1 MPKTAKMAK
10 MLFEKPVIRRSCPF
24 LVVVT
29 LGAALV
35 GCSGA
40 GDTTRKVVKNLNPV
54 NWFGDDEKE
63 KEKKPLQAGKSSPA
77 RQSFPRLGDVP
88 SRPKKPTPEEQTQE
102 IAEGLAADTENA
114 KYSDQQL
121 RQSAAV
127 FGGRGQPQRTIQRS
141 QPVPWLVRRC
151 ARQRHAPADRSPRR
165 LYGRRTCSGAP
176 TVRAPT
182 PTTQRSALTFVCPN
196 SVTAATSY
204 TAASVETSAATAH
217 VRSLR
222 RRHRNRVLHRRRW
235 WLQTPSAERAQDVHR
250 SADFGA
256 AAAPSGATSS
266 NTSTASVAPTP
277 AVVPPPK
284 TQTSTL
290 SRAAVPS
297 ASSGFA
303 TPIGRPST
311 QAKPPPVPQ
320 PLRGPAGAQTVAVA
334 PPRPVQLSRNEQTS
348 RPQATVPK
356 SIQVG
361 TIYFGDGSASLSRE
375 DVSIISA
382 VRQAFG
388 QTGGKIR
395 VVGHSS
401 MSAKALS
408 ASRREEV
415 NFRMSLRR
423 ANAVA
428 DELIRNGVPR
438 QSVEVIAEGD
448 RAPAYEESS
457 RTGPPTIAGLKYS
470 SIIKRDTDHG
480 WIGIFRCK
488 KSFTELSGCRR
499 MFLLKSIR

>member
-1 MPKTAKMAK
+1 MPKTAKMGK

-141 QPVPWLVRRC
+141 QPVPVARPAVR
-151 ARQRHAPADRSPRR
+151 APTPRVSRSVA
-165 LYGRRTCSGAP
+165 AP
-176 TVRAPT
+176 SVRPPSPVASPTVSPPQTVRAPT
-182 PTTQRSALTFVCPN
+182 PTTQRSAFKTPS
-196 SVTAATSY
+196 SVRIPSPPPTVAPPPL
-204 TAASVETSAATAH
+204 VKRPSAATAPRP
-217 VRSLR
+217 VAA
-222 RRHRNRVLHRRRW
+222 
-235 WLQTPSAERAQDVHR
+235 QPAPKTPRITPPPLVANKPASAERAARTVA
-250 SADFGA
+250 SARPTLA
-256 AAAPSGATSS
+256 PPPPPPTAAPRLATP
-266 NTSTASVAPTP
+266 APRPVAPTS

-284 TQTSTL
+284 TQTPSL
-290 SRAAVPS
+290 SRAAVPA

-401 MSAKALS
+401 IGAKALS

-428 DELIRNGVPR
+428 DELIRHGVPR

-457 RTGPPTIAGLKYS
+457 RTGAAYNRRTE
-470 SIIKRDTDHG
+470 
-480 WIGIFRCK
+480 IF
-488 KSFTELSGCRR
+488 
-499 MFLLKSIR
+499 IDY

>member
-1 MPKTAKMAK
+1 MPKSAKMGK
-10 MLFEKPVIRRSCPF
+10 MLFEIPVIRRSCRF

-54 NWFGDDEKE
+54 NWFGDGEEEK
-63 KEKKPLQAGKSSPA
+63 KKKPLQAGKSSPA

-102 IAEGLAADTENA
+102 ITEGLAADTQNA

-121 RQSAAV
+121 RQSATV
-127 FGGRGQPQRTIQRS
+127 FGGRGQPQRAIQRS
-141 QPVPWLVRRC
+141 QPVPVARPAMRAPTPRVSRPVAAPSVR
-151 ARQRHAPADRSPRR
+151 PPSPVASPTVR
-165 LYGRRTCSGAP
+165 P
-176 TVRAPT
+176 PQTVRAPT
-182 PTTQRSALTFVCPN
+182 PTTQRSAVKAPS
-196 SVTAATSY
+196 SVRIPSPPPPVAPPPLVKRPSAATVPRPVAAPPAPKTPRITPPPLVANKPALAERAAR
-204 TAASVETSAATAH
+204 TAASARPTLA
-217 VRSLR
+217 
-222 RRHRNRVLHRRRW
+222 
-235 WLQTPSAERAQDVHR
+235 PPPPM
-250 SADFGA
+250 
-256 AAAPSGATSS
+256 AAPRLATP
-266 NTSTASVAPTP
+266 APRPVAPTP
-277 AVVPPPK
+277 AVVPPPN
-284 TQTSTL
+284 TQAPTV
-290 SRAAVPS
+290 SRVAVPS

-320 PLRGPAGAQTVAVA
+320 PLRGPDGTQTVAVA
-334 PPRPVQLSRNEQTS
+334 PPRPVQLSRNEQAS
-348 RPQATVPK
+348 RPQATIPK
-356 SIQVG
+356 SIQAG
-361 TIYFGDGSASLSRE
+361 TIYFSDGSASLSRE
-375 DVSIISA
+375 DVSIIAA

-401 MSAKALS
+401 MSANTLS

-428 DELIRNGVPR
+428 DELIRYGVPR

-457 RTGPPTIAGLKYS
+457 RTGAAYNRRTE
-470 SIIKRDTDHG
+470 
-480 WIGIFRCK
+480 IF
-488 KSFTELSGCRR
+488 
-499 MFLLKSIR
+499 IDY